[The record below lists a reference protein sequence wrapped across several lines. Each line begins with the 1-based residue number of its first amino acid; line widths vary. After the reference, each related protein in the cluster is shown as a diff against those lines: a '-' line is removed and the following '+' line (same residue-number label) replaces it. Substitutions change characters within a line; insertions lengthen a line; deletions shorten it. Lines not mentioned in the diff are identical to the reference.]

1 MVEQDLRDRGIHDER
16 VLAAMLAV
24 PRHRFAAADLSEHA
38 YADAPLPTR
47 DGQTMSQP
55 YIVALMTEALD
66 VRPGARVLEIG
77 TGSGYQTAVLV
88 ALGAEVWS
96 IEASPQLHREAA
108 RRLAALGFASARLA
122 LGDGTL
128 GWPAAA
134 PFDRI
139 LATGSLP
146 QPGRELLA
154 QIIPGGIFVGPIGPL
169 RRQHIMRIVVDPQ
182 ARREQTLC
190 ACTFVPLVGADG
202 WRSRTEQET

>member
-1 MVEQDLRDRGIHDER
+1 MVENDLRGRGIRDER

-24 PRHRFAAADLSEHA
+24 PRHRFAAASLSGDA
-38 YADAPLPTR
+38 YTDAPLPTR

-66 VRPGARVLEIG
+66 ARPGVRVLEIG

-96 IEASPQLHREAA
+96 VETSRGLHDETVA
-108 RRLAALGFASARLA
+108 RLTALGICSAHLA
-122 LGDGTL
+122 CGDGTV
-128 GWPAAA
+128 GWPEAA

-146 QPGRELLA
+146 APPERLLD
-154 QIIPGGIFVGPIGPL
+154 QLRPGGIFVGPIGPL
-169 RRQHIMRIVVDPQ
+169 RHQRLVRIVVDPPT
-182 ARREQTLC
+182 RREETLC
-190 ACTFVPLVGADG
+190 ACAFVPLIGAGG
-202 WRSRTEQET
+202 WRSPTEQET